1 MVPPGFP
8 GPVNPLRLRGR
19 RAAALL
25 SQSSYNLSHIST
37 PSSFQPQSLVAGKRP
52 FFPTQSCWQV
62 QHCSHPLWT
71 SHPDPGGGTDQDLL
85 LLPPPK
91 PPPPPPLPQSQHPT
105 PLSSRP
111 STSSTPYLHSAP
123 CRTHHPAHK
132 TRNPRASTKKTSAP
146 TPSAGSL
153 PQPGRGSPVVSPSA
167 QPLSS
172 HHSKTA
178 GSISDVTCTR
188 CWPKGYPAKC

>member
-1 MVPPGFP
+1 MAGGQLPSSLRAPTISPTSPHHQVSNHSPWWQGRGRSSPHKAAGKSSTAP
-8 GPVNPLRLRGR
+8 IHCGHPTQIQEAALTRISSCSLLPNPL
-19 RAAALL
+19 
-25 SQSSYNLSHIST
+25 
-37 PSSFQPQSLVAGKRP
+37 
-52 FFPTQSCWQV
+52 
-62 QHCSHPLWT
+62 
-71 SHPDPGGGTDQDLL
+71 
-85 LLPPPK
+85 
-91 PPPPPPLPQSQHPT
+91 PPPPLPQSQHPT
-105 PLSSRP
+105 PLSLRP